1 MLNDW
6 KWEKI
11 DNYKYVIRDN
21 NNKIIIDLKQIRN
34 EQWICTLYN
43 DEYEYELRQRAFFPE
58 NTTIEEIQWQVTIWI
73 SKQCNNIANSFHY
86 IRDHLPSAY
95 DLFDKITKL

>member
-11 DNYKYVIRDN
+11 DNYEYVIRDN
-21 NNKIIIDLKQIRN
+21 TNTVIIDLIQNQN

-43 DEYEYELRQRAFFPE
+43 DEYKLKYYAIFPE
-58 NTTIEEIQWQVTIWI
+58 NMTIEEIQWQVILWVN
-73 SKQCNNIANSFHY
+73 KQCTNIANSFHH
-86 IRDHLPSAY
+86 IRDHLPSVH
-95 DLFDKITKL
+95 DLFDKTIKL